1 MPFSFQILL
10 NFYETVSGI
19 LSPRLRKEKKGKK
32 SKPSLQREKGL
43 KPKGWRSQYNSLTT
57 RLDSVVRQKVN

>member
-1 MPFSFQILL
+1 MPFSSQILL

-43 KPKGWRSQYNSLTT
+43 KPKGWRSQYN
-57 RLDSVVRQKVN
+57 